1 MNRCICTNLNMNAN
15 PYACMV
21 IGNRKQCLDLTA
33 HFVLDNWAFISL
45 RAFRDFRGKPPW
57 VEIHFDSTT
66 VQVIKRRCL
75 QACPLLCL
83 LTVNLDRYIPCIP
96 VIRLFLLSWMAMFD
110 GQLSMLNIVRFDQRL
125 RYFLL

>member
-1 MNRCICTNLNMNAN
+1 MNAN

-83 LTVNLDRYIPCIP
+83 LTVNRPLYPVHSSHSAVSTELD
-96 VIRLFLLSWMAMFD
+96 
-110 GQLSMLNIVRFDQRL
+110 GNVRWSTKHA
-125 RYFLL
+125 